1 MTAFGARGDGATD
14 DTAAIAR
21 ARDAAGSGGTVV
33 FPAGTYLLSGVSLSV
48 TGQRWWLDPA
58 ATLRLKAGAST
69 TLLRIAASDVVLT
82 GGRVDGNGSAQSSS
96 GTCISV
102 SAPRVTI
109 DGVDVG
115 GCRGWGIYVRGA
127 PNAHLVRNAVH
138 DTGDASIF
146 IESDDV
152 RGADNANVELNTI
165 QRTTNSGAGGIVVHG
180 NGQIATRAT
189 RIAGNRVENVAQI
202 SIEVWGFAPN
212 SVIVENVTVG
222 GWMGISV
229 DQSDDSQVLGNR
241 VIAARTY
248 GIELAGSQRCVVR
261 NNTVDHTGIANG
273 TGIAL
278 TGIVATSRGNL
289 LDANILIGAN
299 RGIQLNVGAHDNTIT
314 GNQIQTWTTYGI
326 ELIASERIKITG
338 NTISSAGSQAI
349 ALDNSLN
356 VEILANT
363 ISAARTAVGLYGH
376 GGVTVDY
383 VTVTQ
388 NVFQNVG
395 VGLSKA
401 GAVGTHITYDG
412 P

>member
-1 MTAFGARGDGATD
+1 VTSFGARGDGATD

-33 FPAGTYLLSGVSLSV
+33 FPAGTYVISGVSLNIA
-48 TGQRWWLDPA
+48 GQRWWLDPA
-58 ATLRLKAGAST
+58 ATLRMAAGAST
-69 TLLRIAASDVVLT
+69 TLVRISASDVVLT
-82 GGRVDGNGSAQSSS
+82 GGRLDGNAASQSSS
-96 GTCISV
+96 GTCVSI
-102 SAPRVTI
+102 SAPRATI
-109 DGVDVG
+109 DGVDIG
-115 GCRGWGIYVRGA
+115 GCRGWGIYIRGA
-127 PNAHLVRNAVH
+127 PNAHLVRNVVH

-152 RGADNANVELNTI
+152 RGADNAVVELNTVR
-165 QRTTNSGAGGIVVHG
+165 RTANSGAGGIVVHG

-212 SVIVENVTVG
+212 SVIVDNVTVG

-229 DQSDDSQVLGNR
+229 DQSDDSQVLRNR

-261 NNTVDHTGIANG
+261 NNTVDHTGIVNG

-289 LDANILIGAN
+289 LDANTLIGAN
-299 RGIQLNVGAHDNTIT
+299 RGIQLNTGAHDNTIS
-314 GNQIQTWTTYGI
+314 GNVIQTWTMFGI
-326 ELIASERIKITG
+326 ELIASERIKVTG
-338 NTISSAGSQAI
+338 NTISSGGSQAV

-356 VEILANT
+356 VEIVGNT
-363 ISAARTAVGLYGH
+363 VRAARTAVGLYGH

-388 NVFQNVG
+388 NVFQDVG

-401 GAVGTHITYDG
+401 GTVGTHITYDG

>member
-1 MTAFGARGDGATD
+1 VTSFGARGDGATD
-14 DTAAIAR
+14 DTAAIVR

-33 FPAGTYLLSGVSLSV
+33 FPAGTYLITGVSLSV

-58 ATLRLKAGAST
+58 ATLRMRAGAST
-69 TLLRIAASDVVLT
+69 TLLRISASDVVLT
-82 GGRVDGNGSAQSSS
+82 GGRLDGNGASQSSS
-96 GTCISV
+96 GTCVSV
-102 SAPRVTI
+102 SAPRATI
-109 DGVDVG
+109 DRVDIG

-127 PNAHLVRNAVH
+127 PNVHIVGNVVH

-152 RGADNANVELNTI
+152 RGADNANVEANTI
-165 QRTTNSGAGGIVVHG
+165 RRTTNSGAGGIIVHG

-212 SVIVENVTVG
+212 SVIVDNVTVG

-241 VIAARTY
+241 VVAARTY

-261 NNTVDHTGIANG
+261 NNTVDHTGVVNG

-289 LDANILIGAN
+289 LDANTLIGAN

-314 GNQIQTWTTYGI
+314 GNLIQTWTTFGI
-326 ELIASERIKITG
+326 ELIASERIRVSG
-338 NTISSAGSQAI
+338 NTITSAGSQAI

-383 VTVTQ
+383 VTITQ
-388 NVFQNVG
+388 NTFQNVG

-401 GAVGTHITYDG
+401 GTVGTHITYDG